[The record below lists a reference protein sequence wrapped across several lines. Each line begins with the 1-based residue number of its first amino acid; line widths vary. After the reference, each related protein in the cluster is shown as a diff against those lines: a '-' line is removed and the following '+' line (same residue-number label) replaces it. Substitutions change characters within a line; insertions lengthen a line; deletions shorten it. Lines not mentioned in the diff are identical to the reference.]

1 MAFISTVRH
10 RNFYSLIRRKLYKQ
24 DASKYDVERVAREKE
39 SELADGFYGTTGT
52 TRVGDEQMDFNG
64 LTEL

>member
-39 SELADGFYGTTGT
+39 SELADGFYGKTAEWSRTTV
-52 TRVGDEQMDFNG
+52 RCSIQPS
-64 LTEL
+64 